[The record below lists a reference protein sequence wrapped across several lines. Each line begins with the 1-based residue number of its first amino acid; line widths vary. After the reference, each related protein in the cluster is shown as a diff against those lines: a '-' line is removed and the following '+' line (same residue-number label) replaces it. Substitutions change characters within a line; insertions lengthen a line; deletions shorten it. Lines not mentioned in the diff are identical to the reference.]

1 MGRKKEKEL
10 VKHVTLEDLNNRI
23 KKGEKSVRVLE
34 RLYFVRF
41 IYKGDTIKDACDKV
55 DISEPT
61 GIVGLTLG
69 TNEDMR
75 VLCPIFPVV
84 QSLNWETLSEMI

>member
-23 KKGEKSVRVLE
+23 KKEEKSVRVLE

-41 IYKGDTIKDACDKV
+41 IYK
-55 DISEPT
+55 
-61 GIVGLTLG
+61 
-69 TNEDMR
+69 
-75 VLCPIFPVV
+75 
-84 QSLNWETLSEMI
+84 